1 MEQFLKYFYDIY
13 IDNIYKKDN
22 KYYFYK
28 DNSLFCVVKNYRLPE
43 ELKDIL
49 EICYE
54 MQNRFPVSQI
64 VFNKFGQIS
73 SDYDNN
79 NYILLKINTSM
90 SSDITINDIIKINN
104 SLFLNKDKKELYRNN
119 WAKLWESKVD
129 YFEYQIKELGRNKKI
144 ILNSFSYYIGLAE
157 NAISIANICEL
168 YNKDNMNEKIVLSH
182 RRINYPCMEY
192 EFYNPLDYI
201 FDIQVRDVS
210 EYLKSMFF
218 YTDRNHTTKELKN
231 YLLSTRLSNYE
242 ANMLY
247 ARLLYP
253 TYYFDIY
260 EKVIEDLKEESE
272 LLDIINK
279 VDEYELFLKEAY
291 FELSRM
297 YKIEQINWII
307 NKKEL

>member
-79 NYILLKINTSM
+79 NYILLKINTNM

-192 EFYNPLDYI
+192 EFYNPLEYI

-218 YTDRNHTTKELKN
+218 YTDRNHTIKELKN

-297 YKIEQINWII
+297 HKIEQINWII

>member
-28 DNSLFCVVKNYRLPE
+28 DNSLFCVTKNYRLPE

-49 EICYE
+49 GICYE
-54 MQNRFPVSQI
+54 MQSRFPVSQI

-168 YNKDNMNEKIVLSH
+168 YNKDNMNEKVVLSH

-192 EFYNPLDYI
+192 EFYNPLEYI
-201 FDIQVRDVS
+201 FDIQVRDIS

-218 YTDRNHTTKELKN
+218 YTDRNHTIKELKN

-260 EKVIEDLKEESE
+260 EKVIEDLEEESE

-297 YKIEQINWII
+297 HKIEQINWII

>member
-13 IDNIYKKDN
+13 IDNLYKKDN

-28 DNSLFCVVKNYRLPE
+28 DNSLFCIVKNYRLPE

-54 MQNRFPVSQI
+54 MQSRFPVSQI

-168 YNKDNMNEKIVLSH
+168 YNKDNMNEKVVLSH

-218 YTDRNHTTKELKN
+218 YTDRNHTIKELKN

-297 YKIEQINWII
+297 HKIEQINWII

>member
-13 IDNIYKKDN
+13 IDNLYKKDN

-28 DNSLFCVVKNYRLPE
+28 DNSLFCIVKNYRLPE

-54 MQNRFPVSQI
+54 MQSRFPVSQI

-168 YNKDNMNEKIVLSH
+168 YNKDNMNEKVVLSH

-192 EFYNPLDYI
+192 EFYNPLEYI

-218 YTDRNHTTKELKN
+218 YTDRNHTIKELKN

-297 YKIEQINWII
+297 HKIEQINWII